1 MDRPKIV
8 ELELSPKLLHRLFQ
22 HVRKPEITD
31 EQVIQIVEK
40 IKWFSKADELLTLDQ
55 FEEIVDKPMLS

>member
-1 MDRPKIV
+1 MDKPKIC
-8 ELELSPKLLHRLFQ
+8 EIELSPKLLHRLFQ

-40 IKWFSKADELLTLDQ
+40 LKWFSKADELLTLDQ
-55 FEEIVDKPMLS
+55 FEEIIDKPMLS